1 MDRNKIISLFEKE
14 IHCYDDMYDNTC
26 SDSDYCSECEY
37 FVSDRNLHEAIKAAI
52 VILKEDK

>member
-14 IHCYDDMYDNTC
+14 IHCYDGTC
-26 SDSDYCSECEY
+26 SDCDYCSECEY
-37 FVSDRNLHEAIKAAI
+37 FVSDRNLHEAIKAAV